1 MTFLEPIIAAI
12 IGASAT
18 ALTVR
23 FNKTKAASAL
33 NKYGPLI
40 QKAYNIID
48 PVLDKNMKG
57 WTGSQVD
64 KAFEV
69 VVEALADGTLTPGE
83 IQHVSIKLAE
93 GWLPAKAA
101 DKVREYEK
109 VNELLPQVKVAQVV
123 ADHVNGV
130 TSKATVYTAVRQLI
144 K

>member
-12 IGASAT
+12 IGAGVT

-23 FNKTKAASAL
+23 FNKTKSAAAL
-33 NKYGPLI
+33 AKYGPLI

-57 WTGSQVD
+57 WNGSQVD
-64 KAFEV
+64 TAFEV
-69 VVEALADGTLTPGE
+69 VVETLADGSLTPSE
-83 IQHVSIKLAE
+83 IQHVAIKLAE

-101 DKVREYEK
+101 NKVREYEK
-109 VNELLPQVKVAQVV
+109 VSNLLPQLQAAQAV
-123 ADHVNGV
+123 ADHVNGL
-130 TSKATVYTAVRQLI
+130 TGKATVYTAVRKLI